1 MPTSLVALEIFLI
14 LLPGFAAAYVVQQLA
29 TRRTQSDLER
39 VIEALLFSFI
49 IYVCFAA
56 ANHGKLPF
64 ALEKQSA
71 AQAAADTGNANPADK
86 SATAPAKPSAEDDDS
101 GQTIVWN
108 PGSLGLLAAITFA
121 FGVLAILYI
130 NHDGNR
136 LFRRLRLTE
145 RTTRSSIWTD
155 IFESEAGQEQIV
167 QVELPGNRSIL
178 GVLLYYSDDPD
189 ENSLFIAKA
198 SWVTADGD
206 QIPIPGQGIL
216 LTKQSGILSISLLS
230 PAGHVRADHARE
242 RDRDDA

>member
-1 MPTSLVALEIFLI
+1 VPTSLVALEIFLI

-29 TRRTQSDLER
+29 TRSTQSDLER
-39 VIEALLFSFI
+39 VIEALLFSFV

-56 ANHGKLPF
+56 ANRGRLPF
-64 ALEKQSA
+64 TVQKQRA
-71 AQAAADTGNANPADK
+71 APMASGSEATPPGSNATAAAKMPADQ
-86 SATAPAKPSAEDDDS
+86 DDS
-101 GQTIVWN
+101 GQTIVWS
-108 PGSLGLLAAITFA
+108 PRDLGLLAGITFA
-121 FGVLAILYI
+121 FAVLAVLYI

-155 IFESEAGQEQIV
+155 IFESEAGREQIV
-167 QVELPGNRSIL
+167 QVELPGNRSVL

-216 LTKQSGILSISLLS
+216 LTKQSGILSISLLA
-230 PAGHVRADHARE
+230 PGGHTRTDHSRQ
-242 RDRDDA
+242 RDGDDT

>member
-56 ANHGKLPF
+56 ANHGRLPF
-64 ALEKQSA
+64 NLQKQSVTETEPGGA
-71 AQAAADTGNANPADK
+71 FPTGNSAAAPAET
-86 SATAPAKPSAEDDDS
+86 SADQDDA

-108 PGSLGLLAAITFA
+108 AGSLGLLAGITFVFA
-121 FGVLAILYI
+121 ILAILYI

-136 LFRRLRLTE
+136 LFRRLHLTE

-155 IFESEAGQEQIV
+155 IFESEAGREQIV
-167 QVELPGNRSIL
+167 QVELPGNRSVL

-198 SWVTADGD
+198 AWVTSEGE

-230 PAGHVRADHARE
+230 PGTRGE
-242 RDRDDA
+242 P

>member
-1 MPTSLVALEIFLI
+1 VPTSLVALEIFLI

-29 TRRTQSDLER
+29 TRRSQSDLER

-64 ALEKQSA
+64 AMEKQP
-71 AQAAADTGNANPADK
+71 AAAAGSGN
-86 SATAPAKPSAEDDDS
+86 SATAAAKPAEDSD
-101 GQTIVWN
+101 QTIVWD
-108 PGSLGLLAAITFA
+108 PGSLGLLAGITFA
-121 FGVLAILYI
+121 FAVLAILYI

-136 LFRRLRLTE
+136 LFRRVHLTE

-230 PAGHVRADHARE
+230 PGGHGRTEPARAQVGDE
-242 RDRDDA
+242 P

>member
-1 MPTSLVALEIFLI
+1 VPTSLVALEIFLI

-29 TRRTQSDLER
+29 TRRSQSDLER

-64 ALEKQSA
+64 AMEKQP
-71 AQAAADTGNANPADK
+71 AAAAGSGASAPGI
-86 SATAPAKPSAEDDDS
+86 SATAAAKPTDDDS
-101 GQTIVWN
+101 GQTIVWD
-108 PGSLGLLAAITFA
+108 PGSLGLLAGITFA
-121 FGVLAILYI
+121 FAVLAILYI

-136 LFRRLRLTE
+136 LFRRVHLTE

-230 PAGHVRADHARE
+230 PGGHGRTEPARAQVGDE
-242 RDRDDA
+242 P

>member
-56 ANHGKLPF
+56 ASQGRLPF
-64 ALEKQSA
+64 TLEKQSA
-71 AQAAADTGNANPADK
+71 SQPGSASGAAPAGSNAKAPEKAAAD
-86 SATAPAKPSAEDDDS
+86 DDDS
-101 GQTIVWN
+101 SQTIVWN
-108 PGSLGLLAAITFA
+108 PGSLGLLAGITFA
-121 FGVLAILYI
+121 FAVLAILYI

-230 PAGHVRADHARE
+230 PAGHARAERPRE

>member
-1 MPTSLVALEIFLI
+1 VPTSLVALEIFLI
-14 LLPGFAAAYVVQQLA
+14 LLPGFAAAYVVQELA

-39 VIEALLFSFI
+39 VIEALLFSFV
-49 IYVCFAA
+49 IYVSFAA

-64 ALEKQSA
+64 TLQKQSA
-71 AQAAADTGNANPADK
+71 AQADSGSGAAAAAKTAAD
-86 SATAPAKPSAEDDDS
+86 DDDS
-101 GQTIVWN
+101 GQTIVWK
-108 PGSLGLLAAITFA
+108 PGSLGLLAGITFA
-121 FGVLAILYI
+121 FAVLAILYI

-216 LTKQSGILSISLLS
+216 LTKQSGILSISLLA
-230 PAGHVRADHARE
+230 PAGHARDE
-242 RDRDDA
+242 RPRQRDRDDT

>member
-1 MPTSLVALEIFLI
+1 VPTSLVALEIFLI

-29 TRRTQSDLER
+29 TRRSQSDLER

-64 ALEKQSA
+64 AVEKQP
-71 AQAAADTGNANPADK
+71 AAASGSGN
-86 SATAPAKPSAEDDDS
+86 SATAAAKPSEDSD
-101 GQTIVWN
+101 QTIVWN
-108 PGSLGLLAAITFA
+108 PGSLGLLAGITFA
-121 FGVLAILYI
+121 FAVLAILYI

-136 LFRRLRLTE
+136 LFRRLHLTE

-216 LTKQSGILSISLLS
+216 LTKESGILSISLLS
-230 PAGHVRADHARE
+230 PGHRSE
-242 RDRDDA
+242 N

>member
-29 TRRTQSDLER
+29 TRRSQSDLER

-56 ANHGKLPF
+56 ANHGRLPF

-71 AQAAADTGNANPADK
+71 AQTASDNDGGT
-86 SATAPAKPSAEDDDS
+86 SAGSSAKAPAKTSADDDDS
-101 GQTIVWN
+101 SQTIVWN
-108 PGSLGLLAAITFA
+108 PGNLGLLAGITFA
-121 FGVLAILYI
+121 FAALAILYI

-155 IFESEAGQEQIV
+155 IFESEAGEEQIV

-198 SWVTADGD
+198 SWVTAEGD

-230 PAGHVRADHARE
+230 PAGHGRGDRPRE
-242 RDRDDA
+242 RDGDDT

>member
-1 MPTSLVALEIFLI
+1 VPTSLVALEIFLI

-29 TRRTQSDLER
+29 TRNAQSDLER
-39 VIEALLFSFI
+39 VIEALLFSFV

-56 ANHGKLPF
+56 ANRGKLPF
-64 ALEKQSA
+64 ALQN
-71 AQAAADTGNANPADK
+71 QAAAATQSGSGAAAPGYNAAAHAKDSAD
-86 SATAPAKPSAEDDDS
+86 ADDS
-101 GQTIVWN
+101 GQTIVWA
-108 PGSLGLLAAITFA
+108 PRDLGLLAGITFA
-121 FGVLAILYI
+121 FAALAILYI

-206 QIPIPGQGIL
+206 QVPIPGQGIL

-230 PAGHVRADHARE
+230 PAGHARAGHSR
-242 RDRDDA
+242 RDDGDDT

>member
-39 VIEALLFSFI
+39 VIEALLFSFV
-49 IYVCFAA
+49 IYVCFAG

-64 ALEKQSA
+64 SLQKQPA
-71 AQAAADTGNANPADK
+71 APTQSGSGATAPGNNN
-86 SATAPAKPSAEDDDS
+86 ATAPAKATADDDDT
-101 GQTIVWN
+101 GQTIVWA
-108 PGSLGLLAAITFA
+108 PRDLGLLAGITFA
-121 FGVLAILYI
+121 FAILAIVYI

-136 LFRRLRLTE
+136 LFRRLHLTE

-155 IFESEAGQEQIV
+155 IFESEAGQEQVV
-167 QVELPGNRSIL
+167 QVELPGGRSIL
-178 GVLLYYSDDPD
+178 GVLLYYSDDAED
-189 ENSLFIAKA
+189 SSLFVTKA

-216 LTKQSGILSISLLS
+216 LTKESGILSISLLA
-230 PAGHVRADHARE
+230 PGEHGRN
-242 RDRDDA
+242 

>member
-29 TRRTQSDLER
+29 TRRMQSDLER
-39 VIEALLFSFI
+39 VIEALLFSFL

-56 ANHGKLPF
+56 AEGGVLPF
-64 ALEKQSA
+64 SVRKGSGE
-71 AQAAADTGNANPADK
+71 TGD
-86 SATAPAKPSAEDDDS
+86 
-101 GQTIVWN
+101 TIVWN
-108 PGSLGLLAAITFA
+108 PAHLGVLAGITFGFA
-121 FGVLAILYI
+121 VLAILYI

-155 IFESEAGQEQIV
+155 IFESEAGREQIV
-167 QVELPGNRSIL
+167 QVELPGNRSVL

-198 SWVTADGD
+198 SWVDANGD

-230 PAGHVRADHARE
+230 PGRRGEH
-242 RDRDDA
+242 